1 MKALV
6 FTVLV
11 TPLIVGAL
19 IHTVGALR
27 EGDVSNMEYQNC
39 TRFLYPLNEQGQNQS
54 VVGSELGNQTGNA
67 RRGI

>member
-1 MKALV
+1 MKPLV

-39 TRFLYPLNEQGQNQS
+39 TRFFIPTQR
-54 VVGSELGNQTGNA
+54 TGEKPIS
-67 RRGI
+67 RWL